1 MKSCISWKT
10 NMQNN
15 HTVASSHYEVL
26 SITLML
32 LLAVVITVGNV
43 LSLTVFLG
51 SRRFR
56 TPQGYLKVSLA
67 SADLAVGVVV
77 VPYSVY
83 NEIDSLMTS
92 NGQSLSLGSSSSAE
106 VMVVS
111 ESFQPCFIMGP
122 VFAGCTLVS
131 ITTIF
136 LLSLE
141 RGITVLRPLQ
151 KNLIVTKERTL
162 GLIALTWL
170 LCFSIAVTPLLT
182 SEDITLE
189 FSSCSKMCNYAPCRL
204 EHHHHDPHNDSYSPV
219 ANVMLVFPIFDFT
232 MLGGTCVVNA
242 VTFSAV
248 RRFCRA
254 RAQEATARVPMSSGP
269 SFSDIRAAKT
279 IAILTAF
286 FCASFV
292 PVAVLVMGSVLLGRR
307 WCRFSLYAFW
317 ILTCSSG
324 WNVLI
329 YSARDRRFRQRT
341 RELFLGRSLGNRRR
355 RMARGRQ
362 GEQKRAWRRW
372 WTYHHH
378 PGPNRCHMEGCMAV
392 MGDLPIPE
400 LGRACSSY
408 QVDASTRHEL
418 TLSTLLAER
427 SFIQYTPQGS
437 PCMVHLLRVNRG

>member
-1 MKSCISWKT
+1 
-10 NMQNN
+10 MQSN
-15 HTVASSHYEVL
+15 HTAVSSHYEVL

-32 LLAVVITVGNV
+32 LLAMVITVGNV
-43 LSLTVFLG
+43 LSLTIFLG

-83 NEIDSLMTS
+83 NEIDGLMTS
-92 NGQSLSLGSSSSAE
+92 RGQSSNLDSNISAE
-106 VMVVS
+106 AMGVS
-111 ESFQPCFIMGP
+111 EAFQPCFIMGP

-162 GLIALTWL
+162 GLIILTWL
-170 LCFSIAVTPLLT
+170 LCFSIAVTPLLM

-189 FSSCSKMCNYAPCRL
+189 FSSCSKMCNYAPCRV
-204 EHHHHDPHNDSYSPV
+204 EQHHHDPYNDSYSPV

-242 VTFSAV
+242 ITFSAV

-254 RAQEATARVPMSSGP
+254 RAQEATARVPVSSGP

-286 FCASFV
+286 FCVSFV

-307 WCRFSLYAFW
+307 WCGFSLYAFW

-329 YSARDRRFRQRT
+329 YSAQDRHFRQHAHN
-341 RELFLGRSLGNRRR
+341 LLLGRRLGDRRR
-355 RMARGRQ
+355 RMTREGR
-362 GEQKRAWRRW
+362 GEQRWIWRRW
-372 WTYHHH
+372 WRYHHH
-378 PGPNRCHMEGCMAV
+378 PGPNRCHMDGCMAV
-392 MGDLPIPE
+392 MGDMPIPE
-400 LGRACSSY
+400 LAQASSY
-408 QVDASTRHEL
+408 QVDANTQCEL
-418 TLSTLLAER
+418 TLSTLPAER

-437 PCMVHLLRVNRG
+437 PCMVHLLRVSKG